1 MARKLKQQDLKQSS
15 TDSYTTTDGSL
26 TKNDLQLT
34 GDTNSVTAETI
45 PFERTSATPTIKDVI
60 DTLSAGGGAGA
71 RVGQF
76 FTGDGT
82 TTIFNLI
89 YEINSAVP
97 PRITLNG
104 QELYVGASKD
114 YTWLTN
120 VVTFN
125 WAPETGTTI
134 YVEYARV

>member
-45 PFERTSATPTIKDVI
+45 PFERTAATPTIKDVI
-60 DTLSAGGGAGA
+60 DTLIAGGGAGA

-76 FTGDGT
+76 FTGDGS
-82 TTIFNLI
+82 TTIFNLTFVV
-89 YEINSAVP
+89 NPSVP

-104 QELYVGASKD
+104 QELYVGEAKD
-114 YTWLTN
+114 YTWVTN
-120 VVTFN
+120 VITFN
-125 WAPETGTTI
+125 YAPETGTTI
-134 YVEYARV
+134 YIEYARV